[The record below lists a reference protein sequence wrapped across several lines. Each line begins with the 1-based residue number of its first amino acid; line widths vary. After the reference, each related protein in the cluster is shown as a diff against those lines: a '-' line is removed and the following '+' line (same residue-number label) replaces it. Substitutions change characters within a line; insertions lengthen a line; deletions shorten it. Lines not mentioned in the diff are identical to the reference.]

1 MYLASMIKT
10 DRFAL
15 ECDLAETYHIFDMK
29 ELPVRK
35 VALFSSGLRMNSRIK
50 MKMSG
55 LNYSLETIL
64 MAKAVDNLS
73 MLVWSKTKD
82 AQKNRNRPISI
93 CQKLFESEMDNASEN
108 MTFNSGN
115 DFEKARRLIID
126 GGD

>member
-1 MYLASMIKT
+1 MIKA

-55 LNYSLETIL
+55 LDYSFETIL
-64 MAKAVDNLS
+64 LAKAVDNLS

-82 AQKNRNRPISI
+82 AQKNRNRPVSI
-93 CQKLFESEMDNASEN
+93 CQKLFSSDNGSEN
-108 MTFNSGN
+108 MIFDSGD
-115 DFEKARRLIID
+115 DFERARRLIID

>member
-55 LNYSLETIL
+55 LDYSFETIL
-64 MAKAVDNLS
+64 LAKAVDNLS
-73 MLVWSKTKD
+73 VLVWSKTKD

-93 CQKLFESEMDNASEN
+93 CQKLFSSDNGSEN
-108 MTFNSGN
+108 MIFDSGD
-115 DFEKARRLIID
+115 DFERARRLIID